1 MMKKTKTMKTLSVKL
16 LIIILVSFPAI
27 LKAQTFI
34 EDTIPNV
41 ISFWGCSGAW
51 ADYDNDGD
59 KDLLIT
65 GIDDNGYR
73 NIRLYR
79 NDNNSVFT
87 DININPILSGAS
99 SGSVD
104 WGDYNNDGLLDILIT
119 GFNGMYVI
127 TELYYQV
134 SIGIFELDTITLP
147 EVTMGN
153 AKFGDYDNDGDLDIA
168 ITGFHAPFSGEW
180 YDLTKIFRNDES
192 GVFTDINAP
201 LIPLQMSSVDW
212 GDMDND
218 GDIDLLIIGQDST
231 DVDHSII
238 YRNDGNDIFND
249 ISAGLTGVRGG
260 ICKWGDYDNDGDL
273 DFFIAGYDGSTSQF
287 IIYKNTDCY
296 FTPLTTDIE
305 GGTSG
310 DADWGDYDNDGLLD
324 IISSGNNQTMKITK
338 VYHNDGNDVF
348 SLLSETFPG
357 LNTSVAMWE
366 DYTGDGNLDFVI
378 AGETNTAGQIL
389 TKFYKQQGTSVIID
403 NLIQNSFSN
412 YPNPFNPSTTI
423 SFSVQQTSSFVTL
436 DIYNIQGQRIKKLE
450 IRNLKLGI
458 NEVIWN
464 GTDDND
470 NSVSSG
476 IYIYKLKTG
485 DFEKTKKMILLK

>member
-1 MMKKTKTMKTLSVKL
+1 MKTLSVKL
-16 LIIILVSFPAI
+16 LIIILISFPAI
-27 LKAQTFI
+27 LRTQTFV
-34 EDTIPNV
+34 EDIIPNI

-73 NIRLYR
+73 NLKLYR

-87 DININPILSGAS
+87 DINMNPILAGTS

-104 WGDYNNDGLLDILIT
+104 WGDYNSDGLLDILIT
-119 GFNGMYVI
+119 GFTGMYVI
-127 TELYYQV
+127 TELYCQV
-134 SIGIFELDTITLP
+134 SVGNFEQDNIALP

-168 ITGFHAPFSGEW
+168 ITGFHAPFSGPW
-180 YDLTKIFRNDES
+180 YYLTKIYRND
-192 GVFTDINAP
+192 GNGIFTDINAP

-218 GDIDLLIIGQDST
+218 EDLDLLVIGQDST
-231 DVDHSII
+231 DVDHSVI
-238 YRNDGNDIFND
+238 YRYDGNDIFTD

-260 ICKWGDYDNDGDL
+260 VCKWGDYDNDGDL

-287 IIYKNTDCY
+287 IIYKNTDSS
-296 FTPLTTDIE
+296 FTPLTTSIE

-324 IISSGNNQTMKITK
+324 IISTGNNQTMKITK
-338 VYHNDGNDVF
+338 VYHNDGNDIF

-357 LNTSVAMWE
+357 LNTSIAMWE

-378 AGETNTAGQIL
+378 AGETNTSGQIL
-389 TKFYKQQGTSVIID
+389 TKLYKQQTTTTIEITD
-403 NLIQNSFSN
+403 NPFQNNISN
-412 YPNPFNPSTTI
+412 YPNPFNPTTTF
-423 SFSVQQTSSFVTL
+423 SFSLTTEHTENTEL
-436 DIYNIQGQRIKKLE
+436 AIYNLKGQKIKTLTVILSDAQHCIE
-450 IRNLKLGI
+450 GS
-458 NEVIWN
+458 VIWN
-464 GTDDND
+464 GTDSNEQP
-470 NSVSSG
+470 VSSG
-476 IYIYKLKTG
+476 IYFYKLVVNGKT
-485 DFEKTKKMILLK
+485 EAMNKCLLLK